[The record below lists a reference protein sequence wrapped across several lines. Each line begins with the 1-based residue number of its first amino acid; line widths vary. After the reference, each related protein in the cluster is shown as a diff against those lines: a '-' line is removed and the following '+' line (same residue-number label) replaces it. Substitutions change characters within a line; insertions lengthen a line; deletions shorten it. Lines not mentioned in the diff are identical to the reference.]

1 MLKSLRLYIIIG
13 ILLLVF
19 LPGFSKI
26 QELRARL
33 RDAQAKL
40 EETERQNAAL
50 EARIGRLQ
58 NDTESM
64 EMMAR
69 ERLGVVK
76 KGETVLKIIREVG
89 NETAE
94 TPPVETPAAETPA
107 AETPVLD

>member
-33 RDAQAKL
+33 REAQAKL
-40 EETERQNAAL
+40 EETQQQNAL
-50 EARIGRLQ
+50 FEERITRLQ
-58 NDTESM
+58 SDEDTM
-64 EMMAR
+64 EMVAR

-76 KGETVLKIIREVG
+76 KGETVIKIIREG
-89 NETAE
+89 EDETVAPDSE
-94 TPPVETPAAETPA
+94 
-107 AETPVLD
+107 

>member
-26 QELRARL
+26 QELKGRL
-33 RDAQAKL
+33 REAEEQL
-40 EETERQNAAL
+40 IETERQNAEL
-50 EARIGRLQ
+50 EERINQLRTDGDSL
-58 NDTESM
+58 

-76 KGETVLKIIREVG
+76 KGETVIKIIRED
-89 NETAE
+89 EI
-94 TPPVETPAAETPA
+94 VESPAP
-107 AETPVLD
+107 LQ

>member
-33 RDAQAKL
+33 QEAQAKL
-40 EETERQNAAL
+40 EETQRHNAQLEER
-50 EARIGRLQ
+50 ISRLQ
-58 NDTESM
+58 SDEDTM
-64 EMMAR
+64 EMVAR

-76 KGETVLKIIREVG
+76 KGETVIKIIREG
-89 NETAE
+89 ENETAE
-94 TPPVETPAAETPA
+94 APD
-107 AETPVLD
+107 LD